1 MIFRATTAQQVPGAG
16 RLSVCRSFMLV
27 REGLY
32 SSNKLGICIYVAM
45 VSEQEN
51 QTNIGRLGTKFN
63 LQLFKVSYLV
73 VPQLPA

>member
-1 MIFRATTAQQVPGAG
+1 
-16 RLSVCRSFMLV
+16 MLV

-73 VPQLPA
+73 FPQLPA